1 MSMSNEELALLVQ
14 QGDTGAA
21 AELWENCRRLIQMLA
36 WRYYNAHAAAM
47 SGAGVEL
54 DDLDQE
60 GYFVMLDAVEAF
72 SQEKGYSF
80 NTYLS
85 FQARSRFDRL
95 CGLHGRRE
103 PANSAR
109 SMDDPL
115 GDEEDGMV
123 FGDVLADPNAAADLD
138 DVAELDEREGIARD
152 VWAAVGRLPEPD
164 RMVIRMRYY
173 RNASYAGIAEKVG
186 KTAQQV
192 QRIHTRALAALGR
205 DRQMQNTAER
215 LGILPPVGDPMT
227 RYTRA

>member
-1 MSMSNEELALLVQ
+1 MSNEELALLVQ

-36 WRYYNAHAAAM
+36 WRYYSVYTAAL
-47 SGAGVEL
+47 SGAGAEL

-72 SQEKGYSF
+72 SPEKGYCF
-80 NTYLS
+80 TTYLN
-85 FQARSRFDRL
+85 FHARKHFDEL
-95 CGLHGRRE
+95 SGRRGKRE
-103 PANSAR
+103 LLNDGYRLETPV
-109 SMDDPL
+109 
-115 GDEEDGMV
+115 GDEEDGMML
-123 FGDVLADPNAAADLD
+123 GDTIGDPNAAAELD

-152 VWAAVGRLPEPD
+152 VRAAVGRLPEPE

-205 DRQMQNTAER
+205 DRQMQDTAER
-215 LGILPPVGDPMT
+215 MGILPPVGDPMT
-227 RYTRA
+227 RYTRV